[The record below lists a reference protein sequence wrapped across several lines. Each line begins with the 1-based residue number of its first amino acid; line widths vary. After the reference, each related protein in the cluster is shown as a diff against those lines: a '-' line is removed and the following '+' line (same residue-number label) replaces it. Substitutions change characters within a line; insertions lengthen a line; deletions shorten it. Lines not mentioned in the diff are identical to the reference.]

1 MVKTIGNNN
10 NQKLLTGTTSTS
22 HKSSDGDVFVA
33 NTEEKRYLWT
43 ARAFAIV
50 TAISFC
56 CNIILLLAISQVIP
70 LYRVEPFLLTFQN
83 KEEQIYNLK
92 PMGRSFSDSKSVTE
106 IFVRQ
111 YVLMRSSFDRDIE
124 DVEARWLPGGS
135 IQEMSSPSVYDDF
148 LKNTANRALEI
159 MRSRHL
165 IRDVRI
171 LTVNELGSNIW
182 QVEYETRD
190 MYPDS
195 RKPDVNYWTAS
206 LKVTYRHKTVKYK
219 ERLKNPVGFT
229 VINYSLSHNTVK

>member
-1 MVKTIGNNN
+1 MVKPIENNN
-10 NQKLLTGTTSTS
+10 NQRLLEGHRRAPRKKTS
-22 HKSSDGDVFVA
+22 GDTFVA
-33 NTEEKRYLWT
+33 NVEEKRYLWT
-43 ARAFAIV
+43 ARAFAIIMAV
-50 TAISFC
+50 SVC
-56 CNIILLLAISQVIP
+56 CNIILLLAIAQVIP

-92 PMGRSFSDSKSVTE
+92 PLDRSFADSKAVTE
-106 IFVRQ
+106 VFVRQ
-111 YVLMRSSFDRDIE
+111 YVLMRSSFGRDIA

-148 LKNTANRALEI
+148 LKNTANRALDV
-159 MRSRHL
+159 MRKRHL
-165 IRDVRI
+165 AREVRI

-195 RKPDVNYWTAS
+195 RTPEINYWTAS

-229 VINYSLSHNTVK
+229 VINYSLSRNTVK